1 MNSGKF
7 NFFIKF
13 AASRDSK
20 AHLFLFFL
28 FLSFVGESFIENAF
42 KFVAYELTHSQ
53 SIVSLIGSI
62 SAVAFITLGLVSGMV
77 VDAVSRRFFAV
88 VHLIVF
94 SVVYQ
99 SGLASIGL
107 LFVFILLHEIS
118 SAFHKAANNTI
129 FFDLCGTS
137 NLSRWISRRSIA
149 ITAAS
154 MASALL
160 LTIIVGSGALFFVI
174 YSVILAS
181 AYLVFKTLKYT
192 DQNTPQRFTTSTDY
206 AHFFMK
212 RFSEFIAICIERKAL
227 LLLFIFSFLKTFF
240 IFWPMASG
248 ALFKF
253 GIEDDETRR
262 LYLIAIIIMDV
273 VSMASLF
280 VIGRKHTFSNRTF
293 MLGALVSGVGILLFA
308 RAETTSMLIATLAIM
323 YVGLAISQ
331 VSSSFI
337 LRMELPESHRTQGLS
352 FAVVP
357 YYLADI
363 FSGLCFAL
371 LLTITDV
378 DTLLFGAGLGLIV
391 LCVLAF
397 PFAHQLAAT
406 ARRNV
411 NAQTS

>member
-1 MNSGKF
+1 
-7 NFFIKF
+7 
-13 AASRDSK
+13 
-20 AHLFLFFL
+20 
-28 FLSFVGESFIENAF
+28 
-42 KFVAYELTHSQ
+42 
-53 SIVSLIGSI
+53 
-62 SAVAFITLGLVSGMV
+62 MV
-77 VDAVSRRFFAV
+77 VDAVSRRLFAV

-94 SVVYQ
+94 SALSILFYAVYQ

-149 ITAAS
+149 FTAAS

-160 LTIIVGSGALFFVI
+160 LTLFVGSGALFFVI

-212 RFSEFIAICIERKAL
+212 RFSDFIAICIERKAL

-273 VSMASLF
+273 VSIASLF

-293 MLGALVSGVGILLFA
+293 VLGAFVSGVGILLFA
-308 RAETTSMLIATLAIM
+308 RAETTSMLIVTLSIM
-323 YVGLAISQ
+323 YVGLAVSQ

-411 NAQTS
+411 NPQTS